1 MGMGCEEWPVLEE
14 KNCPYYVQIYNV
26 IFRMIQEG
34 TLVSGDCLP
43 GENLL
48 AAHWHVSR
56 STVRMAVRKLEEDGY
71 LLRTQ
76 GRRTTV
82 ASAVSGR
89 NHGLQ
94 RLFNPCMANC
104 AAPVD
109 RVEAAY
115 RLEENRGY
123 ISQRLGYLD
132 TELMLAVIDG
142 AYFSGQAQVASS
154 ICIVPLYAAKAL
166 GIEPGDKEGLR
177 DVIVRRIYQKARRSR
192 MSLKAMGPEEE
203 EPDVPGSRITLV
215 FEEVLMGEQDEALA
229 YCKYR
234 VNGDWYRFTLDRKA
248 MEPFPEE
255 GSE

>member
-1 MGMGCEEWPVLEE
+1 MSCKEWPVLEE

-82 ASAVSGR
+82 ASTASR
-89 NHGLQ
+89 RDQGLQ
-94 RLFNPCMANC
+94 WLFNPCMTNC
-104 AAPVD
+104 VAPVD
-109 RVEAAY
+109 RVETAY
-115 RLEENRGY
+115 RQEENQGY

-132 TELMLAVIDG
+132 TDLMLAVIDG
-142 AYFSGQAQVASS
+142 AYFSGQVQVASS
-154 ICIVPLYAAKAL
+154 ICIVPLFAAKAL
-166 GIEPGDKEGLR
+166 GLEPEDKEALG
-177 DVIVRRIYQKARRSR
+177 DMIVRRIYQEARRSQ

-234 VNGDWYRFTLDRKA
+234 LNGDWYRFAVDRKA
-248 MEPFPEE
+248 MEHFHKDLPE
-255 GSE
+255 